1 MPIRSYDQHQ
11 LLQPVTCVV
20 HEGQW
25 ITLVG
30 RNGSG
35 KSTLGRL
42 ISGLQRSGL
51 EITGQEMR
59 QSGDIFPIVTQMTSE
74 YLLGASAYEDLVIS
88 YEQYGRRV
96 EPEQLEARIDELLAA
111 LQLQEL
117 KHVPIDQ
124 LSGGERQ
131 LVAFAGALLMETR
144 CIILDEI
151 TSMLSE
157 TNKWRVCAMIRRLAA
172 KHGIAVIWITQ
183 QLDELEA
190 SDTVW
195 VMSELDIVYQESAAE
210 LYCYCGEEAGSR
222 AAELGLPTPW
232 SVHKSYE
239 LGLAAEQLQ
248 FNPYS
253 LAKVVKQHA
262 VATY

>member
-1 MPIRSYDQHQ
+1 MAIRSYDQHQ
-11 LLQPVTCVV
+11 LLQPFTCAV
-20 HEGQW
+20 HEGEW

-35 KSTLGRL
+35 KSTLGRI

-59 QSGDIFPIVTQMTSE
+59 QSADIFPIVTQMTSD

-111 LQLQEL
+111 LQLREL

-131 LVAFAGALLMETR
+131 LVAFTGALLMETR

-157 TNKWRVCAMIRRLAA
+157 TNKWRVCEMIRKLAA
-172 KHGIAVIWITQ
+172 EQGIAVIWITQ

-195 VMSELDIVYQESAAE
+195 VMSELEMVYQGSAAE
-210 LYCYCGEEAGSR
+210 LYRYCGEEAGSK
-222 AAELGLPTPW
+222 AAQLGLPTPW

-262 VATY
+262 VAAY